1 MGYTKLCLIRP
12 AIPWML
18 TVTSLLVFQSHCAK
32 NPERNQSM
40 ETKFTLSF
48 GIEIDQLYRKQLRID
63 QSGRCLFRLES
74 NLGRPGNQPVGRF
87 IAQIQAEEAAQLRE
101 RVVSLADEPV
111 PDSGPIPSGVPQ
123 YEVALEENDVR
134 RSKQF
139 DPYIVPPRFQAIG
152 RRLLEIEAEAL
163 KTCLSCV
170 MVTFQIQ
177 PVETLRTKPVTIG
190 VKLVHAGSEVAR
202 ILNPAL
208 SGTAKTGRIVL
219 TGVRADVPQEK
230 LETIHRKAIELD
242 DSLLVNRE
250 APQINQELALDKHK
264 LPALEFLFKTPLDW
278 APGRYKVRLIVEM
291 GRSAKD
297 PKAFSPGRITSEPV
311 DITLTGRSKPEDAPV
326 VEYKPPK
333 L

>member
-1 MGYTKLCLIRP
+1 MGNSKLCLIRP
-12 AIPWML
+12 AIQLML
-18 TVTSLLVFQSHCAK
+18 TVTLLLVFQSHCAK

-40 ETKFTLSF
+40 DTKFTLSF
-48 GIEIDQLYRKQLRID
+48 GIEIDQLYRKQLQID

-74 NLGRPGNQPVGRF
+74 NIGRSGNQPVGCF
-87 IAQIQAEEAAQLRE
+87 ITQIQSEEAAQLRE
-101 RVVSLADEPV
+101 RVISLADEPV
-111 PDSGPIPSGVPQ
+111 PSPGSIPSGVPL
-123 YEVALEENDVR
+123 YEVALEENGER
-134 RSKQF
+134 RSKRF
-139 DPYIVPPRFQAIG
+139 DPYVVPPRFQAIG

-163 KTCLSCV
+163 KTCLSGV
-170 MVTFQIQ
+170 MVAFQIQ
-177 PVETLRTKPVTIG
+177 PVETLRTKPVTID
-190 VKLVHAGSEVAR
+190 VKIVHAGSEVAK

-208 SGTAKTGRIVL
+208 SGAAKTGRIVL

-230 LETIHRKAIELD
+230 LETIHRKALELD
-242 DSLLVNRE
+242 DSLLINRE
-250 APQINQELALDKHK
+250 APRMNRELALDKDK

-278 APGRYKVRLIVEM
+278 TPGHYKVRLIVEM

-311 DITLTGRSKPEDAPV
+311 DITLTGQSKPEDAPV

>member
-1 MGYTKLCLIRP
+1 MGNTKLCLIGP
-12 AIPWML
+12 AIRWVPMVAL
-18 TVTSLLVFQSHCAK
+18 FLIFQSHCAES
-32 NPERNQSM
+32 PERNQSM

-48 GIEIDQLYRKQLRID
+48 GIDIDQFYRKQLQID

-74 NLGRPGNQPVGRF
+74 NVGRPVNQPVGHF
-87 IAQIQAEEAAQLRE
+87 ITQIKAEEAAQLRE
-101 RVVSLADEPV
+101 RVISLSDEPV
-111 PDSGPIPSGVPQ
+111 PSSETLPPGVPQ
-123 YEVALEENDVR
+123 YEVALEENGAR
-134 RSKQF
+134 RSRQF
-139 DPYIVPPRFQAIG
+139 DPYVVPPRFQAIG

-163 KTCLSCV
+163 KTCLSGV
-170 MVTFQIQ
+170 MVAFQIR
-177 PVETLRTKPVTIG
+177 PVETLRTGPVTIG
-190 VKLVHAGSEVAR
+190 VKLVHAGSEVTR

-208 SGTAKTGRIVL
+208 SGAAKTGRIVL

-230 LETIHRKAIELD
+230 LETIHRKALELD

-250 APQINQELALDKHK
+250 APRMNGELALDKDK
-264 LPALEFLFKTPLDW
+264 LSALELLFKTPLDW

-297 PKAFSPGRITSEPV
+297 PEAFSPGRITSEPV

>member
-1 MGYTKLCLIRP
+1 MGNTKLCLIGP
-12 AIPWML
+12 AIRWML
-18 TVTSLLVFQSHCAK
+18 TVAFLLVFQSHCAE

-48 GIEIDQLYRKQLRID
+48 GIEIDQFYRKQLQID

-74 NLGRPGNQPVGRF
+74 NLGRYGNQPVGRF

-101 RVVSLADEPV
+101 RIVSLADEPV
-111 PDSGPIPSGVPQ
+111 PGPGSIPPGVPL
-123 YEVALEENDVR
+123 YEVALEENGVR
-134 RSKQF
+134 RSSRF
-139 DPYIVPPRFQAIG
+139 DPYVVPPRFQAIG
-152 RRLLEIEAEAL
+152 RRILEIEAEAL
-163 KTCLSCV
+163 KTCLSGV
-170 MVTFQIQ
+170 MVAFQIQ
-177 PVETLRTKPVTIG
+177 PVETLRTKPVTIS

-208 SGTAKTGRIVL
+208 SGAAKTGRIVL

-250 APQINQELALDKHK
+250 APRMNRELALDKDK
-264 LPALEFLFKTPLDW
+264 LPALELLFKTPLDW

-297 PKAFSPGRITSEPV
+297 PEALSPGKITSEPV